1 MHRLFTILFKKY
13 VEGISTY
20 SVSVPWV
27 GVVRLLLDEDLLAVI
42 VCCVELLL
50 GLLWAVPLLL

>member
-1 MHRLFTILFKKY
+1 
-13 VEGISTY
+13 
-20 SVSVPWV
+20 
-27 GVVRLLLDEDLLAVI
+27 LLDEDLLAVI